1 VAVEAWGLHSLPLT
15 QDAELDG
22 LLQDQA
28 NLRRAAVKQLANK
41 AKPTPADTQPVQDF
55 VLDSLANAFAAQV
68 GDDEALDA
76 DAALL
81 AEPTLPRPVRA
92 ADALA
97 LPAHSLPDRAAVA
110 APDAGLPVDKDEA
123 LPAAPTLPSNCLP
136 ARAAEAPALPAH
148 AAVAA
153 PDEALP
159 ADKDEAQPAAPIL
172 PSNEAPATP
181 AHSLPDEAAVAA
193 PDEALPADK
202 DEAQPAVPILHALPA
217 EAPAMPG
224 QPLPAGAA
232 VATLPAKAAKGESAY
247 SRELKA
253 WCESGKTRKEWLV
266 SEARRVALEGMS
278 TQEKKRRR
286 FF

>member
-1 VAVEAWGLHSLPLT
+1 MAVEAWGLHSLPLT

-55 VLDSLANAFAAQV
+55 VLDSLANAFAALP

-76 DAALL
+76 EDAALP

-110 APDAGLPVDKDEA
+110 APDAGLPADKDEA
-123 LPAAPTLPSNCLP
+123 LPAAPTLPSNSLP

-172 PSNEAPATP
+172 
-181 AHSLPDEAAVAA
+181 
-193 PDEALPADK
+193 
-202 DEAQPAVPILHALPA
+202 HALPA

-224 QPLPAGAA
+224 HPLPAGAA